1 MRLPFISL
9 SLFLAL
15 AAPAAADS
23 IVYTKDAN
31 IWVARPDGSEARQ
44 ITRDGGYQSPS
55 QADDGTILAVRGDKL
70 YKFDRQGHQLAA
82 FGSVLTGKPGS
93 IGAVGPF
100 DARISPDG
108 TKLAYWIGIMGGW
121 YDYSTGTYYSDP
133 ESAINYQSAVDGSQ
147 LGSTMFYEE
156 PSWLADSQ
164 HLLLWD
170 SINGGVPQAVSGTVG
185 MNHNQLTGWF
195 HDLDVFNDPGGW
207 KPTGAGELSRDGK
220 RLAALRARATMGAGG
235 HARGTWNSIQIY
247 DVSSLT
253 TPPTGAC
260 FIADE
265 TGKEF
270 GPPSWSPGGDQIAF
284 ARPDGIYTSPVCG
297 VAPKLVIAGGNEP
310 DWGPADPGAAATPE
324 PTPQPTVQPTPKAK
338 LASAK
343 LRGRTL
349 KVTVSC
355 PAACRADAV
364 AKRGTKVVGRA
375 KGRANRP
382 GPLKLAMKVRGR
394 GKLALTVKVRLGATT
409 QTLSKTVR

>member
-1 MRLPFISL
+1 MRLLLSL

-31 IWVARPDGSEARQ
+31 VWVARPDGSEARLL
-44 ITRDGGYQSPS
+44 TRDGGYRSPS

-70 YKFDRQGHQLAA
+70 YKLDRQGRQLAV
-82 FGSVLTGKPGS
+82 FGSVLTGKPGT

-108 TKLAYWIGIMGGW
+108 TKLAYWLGIMGGW
-121 YDYSTGTYYSDP
+121 YDYSTGTYYTDP
-133 ESAINYQSAVDGSQ
+133 QSATNFQSAVDGSQ
-147 LGSTMFYEE
+147 IGSTMFYEE

-170 SINGGVPQAVSGTVG
+170 SINGGVPQAVSGTAG

-195 HDLDVFNDPGGW
+195 HDLDVFSDADGW

-235 HARGTWNSIQIY
+235 EARGAWNAIQVY
-247 DVSSLT
+247 DVSSLSA
-253 TPPTGAC
+253 PPAAAC
-260 FIADE
+260 FIADDS
-265 TGKEF
+265 GKEF

-284 ARPDGIYTSPVCG
+284 ARPEGIYTSPVCG

-310 DWGPADPGAAATPE
+310 DWGPADPGTAATQDPG
-324 PTPQPTVQPTPKAK
+324 PQQQPAAK

-343 LRGRTL
+343 LKRGKL

-364 AKRGTKVVGRA
+364 AKRGKKVVGRG
-375 KGRANRP
+375 KGRAKQAGSVRL
-382 GPLKLAMKVRGR
+382 GFAVRGR
-394 GKLALTVKVRLGATT
+394 GKVALTVKVRLGATT
-409 QTLSKTVR
+409 QTLSKSVR

>member
-1 MRLPFISL
+1 MRLLLTLP
-9 SLFLAL
+9 LFLAL

-23 IVYTKDAN
+23 IVYTKDTN
-31 IWVARPDGSEARQ
+31 VWVARPDGTQARPV
-44 ITRDGGYQSPS
+44 TSDGGYRSPS

-70 YKFDRQGHQLAA
+70 YKLDRQGHPLAV

-93 IGAVGPF
+93 IGAVGPL

-108 TKLAYWIGIMGGW
+108 TKLAYWLGIMGGW
-121 YDYSTGTYYSDP
+121 YDYSTGTYYTDP
-133 ESAINYQSAVDGSQ
+133 QSAINYQSAVDGSQ

-195 HDLDVFNDPGGW
+195 HDGDVFGYTDW

-235 HARGTWNSIQIY
+235 AARGAWNSIQIY
-247 DVSSLT
+247 DVTSLT
-253 TPPTGAC
+253 APPAGAC
-260 FIADE
+260 FIADD

-310 DWGPADPGAAATPE
+310 DWGPADPGAAAEQPKPE
-324 PTPQPTVQPTPKAK
+324 PTVTPAPKAK
-338 LASAK
+338 LASVK
-343 LRGRTL
+343 LRGRRL
-349 KVTVSC
+349 SVTVSC
-355 PAACRADAV
+355 PAACSADAV
-364 AKRGTKVVGRA
+364 AKRGKKVVGRG
-375 KGRANRP
+375 KGRAKQA
-382 GPLKLAMKVRGR
+382 GPAKIAMKVRGR
-394 GKLALTVKVRLGATT
+394 GKVALTVKVRMGAAS
-409 QTLSKTVR
+409 QTLTKAVR

>member
-1 MRLPFISL
+1 MRLPLLSI

-23 IVYTKDAN
+23 VVYTKDAN
-31 IWVARPDGSEARQ
+31 VWVARPDGSEARQ
-44 ITRDGGYQSPS
+44 VTRDGGSQSPS

-70 YKFDRQGHQLAA
+70 YKLDRQGRQLAV

-108 TKLAYWIGIMGGW
+108 TKIAYWLGIMGGW
-121 YDYSTGTYYSDP
+121 YDYSTGTYYTDP
-133 ESAINYQSAVDGSQ
+133 QSAINYQSAADGSQ

-164 HLLLWD
+164 RVLLWD
-170 SINGGVPQAVSGTVG
+170 SINGGVPQAVTGAVG

-195 HDLDVFNDPGGW
+195 HDLDVFDDPGGW
-207 KPTGAGELSRDGK
+207 KPTGAGELSRVGT

-235 HARGTWNSIQIY
+235 QARGAWNAIQIY
-247 DVSSLT
+247 DVHGLT
-253 TPPTGAC
+253 TAPAGAC

-270 GPPSWSPGGDQIAF
+270 GPPSWSPGADQIAF

-310 DWGPADPGAAATPE
+310 DWGPADPGPAAGPE
-324 PTPQPTVQPTPKAK
+324 PTPQPQPNPQAK
-338 LASAK
+338 LAAAK

-349 KVTVSC
+349 KLTVSC
-355 PAACRADAV
+355 PAACRVDAV
-364 AKRGTKVVGRA
+364 AKRGRKVVGRG
-375 KGRANRP
+375 KGRAKQA
-382 GPLKLAMKVRGR
+382 GAVKVTLKLRGR
-394 GKLALTVKVRLGATT
+394 GKVALTAKVRLGATT
-409 QTLSKTVR
+409 QTLTKTVR